1 MKEILQYDMY
11 TSMFYYAYY
20 PLGGGG
26 YFAFLIFKL
35 NHL

>member
-26 YFAFLIFKL
+26 GTLPS
-35 NHL
+35 